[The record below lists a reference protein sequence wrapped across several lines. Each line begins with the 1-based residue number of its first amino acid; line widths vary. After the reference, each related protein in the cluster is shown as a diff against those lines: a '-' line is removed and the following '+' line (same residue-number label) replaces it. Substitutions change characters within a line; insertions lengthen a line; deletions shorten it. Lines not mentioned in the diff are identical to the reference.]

1 MTQDN
6 TVKNNK
12 YKSWISIFFNSLK
25 ENDEDFTTTPI
36 KIALPM
42 LAIPMMIELSMEAIF
57 AVVDI
62 TFVSFLGTD
71 AVAAVGITEALI
83 TVLYAV
89 SMGLGVTVTAMV
101 SRRIGE
107 NKRKEAAE
115 ITGQI
120 IWISGVISIFIAT
133 IGYLY
138 AADMLELL
146 GANKSVVEI
155 GESYTTILFCG
166 SASKRM
172 PHCMRCDRFI

>member
-62 TFVSFLGTD
+62 TFVSFLGTN

-89 SMGLGVTVTAMV
+89 SISHPFTHFNELPHQNRNQNRNQNRA
-101 SRRIGE
+101 RIWSIWLSIE
-107 NKRKEAAE
+107 HRKALKAR
-115 ITGQI
+115 
-120 IWISGVISIFIAT
+120 
-133 IGYLY
+133 
-138 AADMLELL
+138 
-146 GANKSVVEI
+146 
-155 GESYTTILFCG
+155 YTL
-166 SASKRM
+166 R
-172 PHCMRCDRFI
+172 PPV